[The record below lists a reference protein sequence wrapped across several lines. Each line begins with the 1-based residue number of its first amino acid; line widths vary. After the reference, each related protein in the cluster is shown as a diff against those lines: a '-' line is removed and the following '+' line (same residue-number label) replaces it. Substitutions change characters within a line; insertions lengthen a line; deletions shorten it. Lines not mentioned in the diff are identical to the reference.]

1 MMRLLHVTHQYR
13 PALGGAEKYIADLS
27 EELARRGHQ
36 VDVFTTRSV
45 DYQTWRGELPRY
57 ERLDGV
63 NVYRFNSWPRGA
75 RQWAWLRYGFEHYW
89 RRESRW
95 YEPWIFFGSGPV
107 CPGLFWRMLQRLPQY
122 DLVHINNLHYS
133 HAYPAYRAA
142 RWRGVPV
149 IVTPHVH
156 AEQRVTYDVGYLR
169 SILRGSAAILADTT
183 EEKAFLDGC
192 AFNDFVTVAGVGLSL
207 DQLPPLDRAV
217 SRAAFELPDNAFV
230 ILFLGRKVEYKG
242 IDLCVEAFME
252 LRRTRPDVYLLAVG
266 PETEYSRALWSR
278 YGRPA
283 GVIVRDTVSD
293 TDRLHALNA
302 CDVLAL
308 PSSGEAFGIVYLEA
322 WAYRKPVIGARIAS
336 VSSLIEHDAD
346 GYLVDPH
353 RSGELAAR
361 LAVLHDR
368 PELAHAM
375 GQQGRAKLE
384 RRYTLEHIGELVEG
398 VYARVLRR
406 QTSLTRS

>member
-1 MMRLLHVTHQYR
+1 MKLLHVTHQYR
-13 PALGGAEKYIADLS
+13 PALGGAEKYITDLS

-45 DYQTWRGELPRY
+45 DFQTWRGDLPRY
-57 ERLDGV
+57 EQLDGV
-63 NVYRFNSWPRGA
+63 NVYRFDSWPRGA

-89 RRESRW
+89 RCESRR

-107 CPGLFWRMLQRLPQY
+107 CPAMFWRLWRQAPRY
-122 DLVHINNLHYS
+122 DLIHINNLHYS

-156 AEQRVTYDVGYLR
+156 AEQRVTYDIGYLR

-183 EEKAFLDGC
+183 EEKAFLDSH
-192 AFNDFVTVAGVGLSL
+192 AFNEFITVAGVGLPL
-207 DQLPPLDRAV
+207 DRLPPLDRAV
-217 SRAAFELPDNAFV
+217 SRARFDLPDDAFV
-230 ILFLGRKVEYKG
+230 MLFLGRKVEYKG
-242 IDLCVEAFME
+242 IDLCVEAFIE
-252 LRRTRPDVYLLAVG
+252 LRRTRPNVYLLAVG

-278 YGRPA
+278 HGQPD

-293 TDRLHALNA
+293 EDRLHALNA

-322 WAYRKPVIGARIAS
+322 WAYGKPVIGARIAS
-336 VSSLIEHDAD
+336 VSSLIEDGAD
-346 GYLVDPH
+346 GYLIEPG
-353 RSGELAAR
+353 RAGQLAAR
-361 LAVLHDR
+361 LIALIDQ
-368 PELAHAM
+368 PALAQAL
-375 GQQGRAKLE
+375 GQRGRAKLE
-384 RRYTLEHIGELVEG
+384 RRYSLEHIGELVEG

-406 QTSLTRS
+406 QATLARS